1 MKMKNRN
8 MRQEPARAHDLRALL
23 VLSVVVG
30 AYLGAW
36 VFLLILQAI

>member
-8 MRQEPARAHDLRALL
+8 MRQEPVRARDLRALL
-23 VLSVVVG
+23 VLFVVVG

-36 VFLLILQAI
+36 VFLLILRAM